1 MTVSSDVLL
10 GLAAALGFGIAD
22 FLARQVTQ
30 RLGYVST
37 LFLLQTIGS
46 LVLVPLALVYER
58 PLWQAGDP
66 WLLILALGVLN
77 LLAAL
82 ALYRALEYGVLSV
95 VAPVTSMAP
104 AASAVLALVLLGE
117 RPTSPTLV
125 GIVLVLGGVVALSRT
140 GVPVSGPPPKDA
152 RGGLVSAL
160 LSVIG
165 FGALGVGL
173 KTAAGSVGPI
183 TTIVTIRFVGVAA
196 MLVGSLTGVV
206 RVVRPGRDL
215 WPLVLAVTAV
225 DTAAFV
231 AFTTGIH
238 LGSVTIVA
246 TLSSLFSAVT
256 VGLAALFLGE
266 RLTSASYV
274 SIGVVLVGVVLI
286 VRG

>member
-1 MTVSSDVLL
+1 M
-10 GLAAALGFGIAD
+10 
-22 FLARQVTQ
+22 
-30 RLGYVST
+30 
-37 LFLLQTIGS
+37 
-46 LVLVPLALVYER
+46 PLAFVYER
-58 PLWQAGDP
+58 PLWQAGDS

-117 RPTSPTLV
+117 HPTPPTLV

-152 RGGLVSAL
+152 RGGLVSAF
-160 LSVIG
+160 LSVLG
-165 FGALGVGL
+165 FGVLGVGL
-173 KTAAGSVGPI
+173 KTAAGSVGPM

-266 RLTSASYV
+266 RLRPASYV
-274 SIGVVLVGVVLI
+274 SIGLVLVGVVLI